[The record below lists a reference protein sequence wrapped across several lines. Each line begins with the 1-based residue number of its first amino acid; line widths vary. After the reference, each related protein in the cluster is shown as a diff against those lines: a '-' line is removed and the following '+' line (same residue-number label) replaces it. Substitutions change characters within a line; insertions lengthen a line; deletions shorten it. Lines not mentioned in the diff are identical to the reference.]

1 MSDLDGLIR
10 ALDAEV
16 HQVGDRV
23 SAIVRKTAHDIEA
36 TAKELAPVD
45 TGHLRS
51 SIGVD
56 IFREDGAL
64 IVAEIGPTA
73 DYGAHVEYGT
83 SRQAPQAYM
92 GPAFD
97 RHVGAFEKAIASIV
111 DRLGK

>member
-73 DYGAHVEYGT
+73 DYGPYVEYGT
-83 SRQAPQAYM
+83 HRAGPQPYM
-92 GPAFD
+92 GPSAD
-97 RHVGAFEKAIASIV
+97 RHAPLMERAIAQ
-111 DRLGK
+111 DAGRL